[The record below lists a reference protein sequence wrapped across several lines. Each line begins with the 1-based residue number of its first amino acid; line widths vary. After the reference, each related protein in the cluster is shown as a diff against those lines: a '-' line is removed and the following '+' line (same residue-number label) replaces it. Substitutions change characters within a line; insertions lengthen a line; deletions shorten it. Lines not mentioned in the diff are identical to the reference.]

1 MYSALAGPVPGLYER
16 VAENARAASGWSG
29 RAQSTRKGVKTV
41 SEKEKR
47 IMETLAKVVRESN
60 EHTKDYLLGWA
71 EGAAYAVS
79 GAHQTEERAG
89 T

>member
-1 MYSALAGPVPGLYER
+1 
-16 VAENARAASGWSG
+16 
-29 RAQSTRKGVKTV
+29 
-41 SEKEKR
+41 
-47 IMETLAKVVRESN
+47 METLAKVVRESN

-79 GAHQTEERAG
+79 GTHQTEERAG